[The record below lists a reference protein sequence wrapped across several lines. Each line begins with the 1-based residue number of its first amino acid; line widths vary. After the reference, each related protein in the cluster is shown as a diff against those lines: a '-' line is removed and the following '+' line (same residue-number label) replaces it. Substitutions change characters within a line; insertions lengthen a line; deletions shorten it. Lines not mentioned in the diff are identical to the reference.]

1 MEAKNR
7 EVKSNFEDMP
17 VAIAGIAL
25 GFMSIS
31 TALLEFNVT
40 WVRHI
45 AVIFSI
51 LCIGFLLIKLILHP
65 NKVMNEIKHPMAGSI
80 YPTIF
85 MTLMLVAVY
94 LVEIN
99 PSIASSLWLG
109 ATILHFLTFIMFAVY
124 MIKDFK
130 MENIIPS
137 WFIPTVGIGLAA
149 VTSKPMNMPGIS
161 KVLFYYSLIA
171 FIVLFPIMIYRLLS
185 MEKLTGPKVPT
196 LMIMVAPANICLAA
210 YFAIADKPNAMF
222 VSILAAVSYVSLLYG
237 YTILP
242 KLIKLPY
249 SPGLAP
255 LTFPLG
261 ISVVASQRYAKYLG
275 KVGSPLESIVRAFLY
290 VQVIIAILVIGYI
303 VIKTVEFLYKKFN
316 TNKSKNVNAM

>member
-1 MEAKNR
+1 MEATNKG
-7 EVKSNFEDMP
+7 VKSKFEDIP
-17 VAIAGIAL
+17 VAIAGISL

-31 TALLEFNVT
+31 TALLEFNIT
-40 WVRHI
+40 WVRHL
-45 AVIFSI
+45 AVVFSV

-65 NKVMNEIKHPMAGSI
+65 NKVINEMKHPMVGSI

-85 MTLMLVAVY
+85 MTLMLIAVY

-99 PSIASSLWLG
+99 PSIARGLWLG
-109 ATILHFLTFIMFAVY
+109 ATVLHFITFVMFAIC

-130 MENIIPS
+130 MENMIPS
-137 WFIPTVGIGLAA
+137 WFIPTVGIGLAV

-161 KVLFYYSLIA
+161 RVLFYYSLLA
-171 FIVLFPIMIYRLLS
+171 FILMFPIMIYRLVS
-185 MEKLTGPKVPT
+185 MEKLVGPKLPT

-210 YFAIADKPNAMF
+210 YFAIADKPNAIF
-222 VSILAAVSYVSLLYG
+222 VSILAGISYMSLFYG

-242 KLIKLPY
+242 KLIKLPF

-261 ISVVASQRYAKYLG
+261 ISVVASQRYVKYLG
-275 KVGSPLESIVRAFLY
+275 KTASPLEGVVRLFLY

-303 VIKTVEFLYKKFN
+303 VVKTTGFLFKKLSP
-316 TNKSKNVNAM
+316 NKS

>member
-1 MEAKNR
+1 MEAINKR
-7 EVKSNFEDMP
+7 SKSNFEDMP

-31 TALLEFNVT
+31 TALLEFNIS
-40 WVRHI
+40 WVRHL
-45 AVIFSI
+45 AVVFSV

-65 NKVMNEIKHPMAGSI
+65 NKVINEIKHPMAGSI

-85 MTLMLVAVY
+85 MTLMLIAVY

-99 PSIASSLWLG
+99 PSIASALWLG
-109 ATILHFLTFIMFAVY
+109 ATVLHFATFIMFAIY
-124 MIKDFK
+124 MAKDFK
-130 MENIIPS
+130 MENMIPS

-161 KVLFYYSLIA
+161 RVLFYYSIVA
-171 FIVLFPIMIYRLLS
+171 FIVMFPIMVYRLVS
-185 MEKLTGPKVPT
+185 MEKLAGPKLPT

-210 YFAIADKPNAMF
+210 YFAIADKPNAIF
-222 VSILAAVSYVSLLYG
+222 VSVLAVISYMSLFYG

-242 KLIKLPY
+242 KLIKLPF

-275 KVGSPLESIVRAFLY
+275 KIGSPLESVVRMFLY
-290 VQVIIAILVIGYI
+290 VQVIVAVLVIGYI
-303 VIKTVEFLYKKFN
+303 VVRTIGFLYKKLN
-316 TNKSKNVNAM
+316 VSKSQNANAM

>member
-1 MEAKNR
+1 MEATNKG
-7 EVKSNFEDMP
+7 VKSKFEDIP

-31 TALLEFNVT
+31 TALLEFNIT
-40 WVRHI
+40 WVRHL
-45 AVIFSI
+45 AVVFSV
-51 LCIGFLLIKLILHP
+51 LCIGFLLTKLILYP
-65 NKVMNEIKHPMAGSI
+65 NKVINEIKHPMVGSI

-85 MTLMLVAVY
+85 MTLMLIAVY

-99 PSIASSLWLG
+99 PSIASGLWLG
-109 ATILHFLTFIMFAVY
+109 ATVLHFTTFVMFAICMV
-124 MIKDFK
+124 KDFK
-130 MENIIPS
+130 MENMIPS

-161 KVLFYYSLIA
+161 RVLFYYSLVA
-171 FIVLFPIMIYRLLS
+171 FILMFPIMIYRLVS
-185 MEKLTGPKVPT
+185 MEKLTGPKLPT

-210 YFAIADKPNAMF
+210 YFAIADKPNSIF
-222 VSILAAVSYVSLLYG
+222 VSVLAAISYMSLFYG

-242 KLIKLPY
+242 KLIKLPF

-275 KVGSPLESIVRAFLY
+275 KIGSPLEGVVRLFLY

-303 VIKTVEFLYKKFN
+303 VVKTIGFLFKKLN
-316 TNKSKNVNAM
+316 PNKSQNANMI

>member
-1 MEAKNR
+1 MEATNKG
-7 EVKSNFEDMP
+7 VKSKFEDIP
-17 VAIAGIAL
+17 VAIAGISL

-31 TALLEFNVT
+31 TALLEFNIT
-40 WVRHI
+40 WVRHL
-45 AVIFSI
+45 AVVFSV

-65 NKVMNEIKHPMAGSI
+65 NKVINEIKHPMVGSI

-85 MTLMLVAVY
+85 MTLMLIAVY

-99 PSIASSLWLG
+99 QSIARGLWLG
-109 ATILHFLTFIMFAVY
+109 ATVLHFITFVMFAIC

-130 MENIIPS
+130 MENMIPS
-137 WFIPTVGIGLAA
+137 WFIPKVGIGLAV

-161 KVLFYYSLIA
+161 RVLFYYSLLA
-171 FIVLFPIMIYRLLS
+171 FILMFPIMIYRLVS
-185 MEKLTGPKVPT
+185 MEKLAGPKLPT

-210 YFAIADKPNAMF
+210 YFAIADKPNAIF
-222 VSILAAVSYVSLLYG
+222 VSILAGISYMSLFYG
-237 YTILP
+237 YKILP
-242 KLIKLPY
+242 KLIKLPF

-275 KVGSPLESIVRAFLY
+275 KIGSSLEGVVRLFLY

-303 VIKTVEFLYKKFN
+303 VVKTIGFLFEKLSP
-316 TNKSKNVNAM
+316 NKSQNANMI